1 MAILT
6 AADKDLYF
14 PDVCQSGDALVG
26 LMARAENFLQSAWGT
41 DRMLERRSFTEY
53 RDFGRMSDRCYDQ
66 PYHYGARGH
75 LNYRHLW
82 LSNFPVELADP
93 APVIRYKGR
102 INQGFG
108 RGALL
113 EWQTLEPSAYELTV
127 DGRLDL
133 GMSLDIAALEVT
145 YTAGYD
151 FTQETPD
158 TIALKIA
165 AGLLLQRLARTDP
178 DATKNQDLTLEPLH
192 QYFQSVLLPV
202 QRYRRRVGVG

>member
-1 MAILT
+1 
-6 AADKDLYF
+6 
-14 PDVCQSGDALVG
+14 
-26 LMARAENFLQSAWGT
+26 
-41 DRMLERRSFTEY
+41 
-53 RDFGRMSDRCYDQ
+53 MS
-66 PYHYGARGH
+66 
-75 LNYRHLW
+75 
-82 LSNFPVELADP
+82 V
-93 APVIRYKGR
+93 
-102 INQGFG
+102 
-108 RGALL
+108 
-113 EWQTLEPSAYELTV
+113 
-127 DGRLDL
+127 
-133 GMSLDIAALEVT
+133 LEVT